1 MINQKNRVLGLI
13 GLSAKAGKV
22 ECGADAV
29 EECIKRGKAKL
40 VIVSEDAADRTKENF
55 EFLSKQQRVNFVV
68 YANKDELSKAIGKE
82 NKVIKKWDLDGKELT
97 GFFLFTTDHF
107 RKNEIKGKENDG

>member
-13 GLSAKAGKV
+13 GLSAKAGKI

-68 YANKDELSKAIGKE
+68 YANKDELSKSIGKNNKAVLAIKDKNLSEQIYKIICGGEAIG
-82 NKVIKKWDLDGKELT
+82 
-97 GFFLFTTDHF
+97 
-107 RKNEIKGKENDG
+107 

>member
-13 GLSAKAGKV
+13 GLSAKAGKI

-68 YANKDELSKAIGKE
+68 YANKEELSKSIGKNNKAVLAIKDKNLSEQIYKIICGGEAIG
-82 NKVIKKWDLDGKELT
+82 
-97 GFFLFTTDHF
+97 
-107 RKNEIKGKENDG
+107 

>member
-13 GLSAKAGKV
+13 GLSAKAGKI

-55 EFLSKQQRVNFVV
+55 EFLSKQQRVNFVI
-68 YANKDELSKAIGKE
+68 YANKDELSKTIGKNNKAVLAIKDKNLSNEIYKIICGGEAIG
-82 NKVIKKWDLDGKELT
+82 
-97 GFFLFTTDHF
+97 
-107 RKNEIKGKENDG
+107 

>member
-13 GLSAKAGKV
+13 GLSAKAGKI

-55 EFLSKQQRVNFVV
+55 EFLSKQQSIKFAIF
-68 YANKDELSKAIGKE
+68 ANKDELSKTIGKNNKAVLAIKDKNLSNEIYKIICGGEAIG
-82 NKVIKKWDLDGKELT
+82 
-97 GFFLFTTDHF
+97 
-107 RKNEIKGKENDG
+107 

>member
-55 EFLSKQQRVNFVV
+55 EFLSKQQRINFAI
-68 YANKDELSKAIGKE
+68 YSNKDELSKTIGKNNKAVLAIKDKNLSNEIYKIICGGEAIG
-82 NKVIKKWDLDGKELT
+82 
-97 GFFLFTTDHF
+97 
-107 RKNEIKGKENDG
+107 

>member
-68 YANKDELSKAIGKE
+68 YANKDELSKAIGKN
-82 NKVIKKWDLDGKELT
+82 NKAVLAIKD
-97 GFFLFTTDHF
+97 
-107 RKNEIKGKENDG
+107 KNLSAQIYKIICGGEAIG

>member
-40 VIVSEDAADRTKENF
+40 VIVSEDAADRTKKNF
-55 EFLSKQQRVNFVV
+55 EFLSKQQRVNFVI
-68 YANKDELSKAIGKE
+68 YANKDELSKTIGKNNKAVLAIKDKNLSSEIYKIICGGEAIG
-82 NKVIKKWDLDGKELT
+82 
-97 GFFLFTTDHF
+97 
-107 RKNEIKGKENDG
+107 

>member
-68 YANKDELSKAIGKE
+68 YANKEELSKSIGKNNKAVLAIKDKNLSEQIYKIICGGEAIG
-82 NKVIKKWDLDGKELT
+82 
-97 GFFLFTTDHF
+97 
-107 RKNEIKGKENDG
+107 